1 VTARI
6 LPPTPLLALA
16 LLLTLAGCG
25 TGEPAAEPTA
35 TPTVLVTTTPARQGT
50 EAHTIEAFGEATPAS
65 NGVVTL
71 SVPQPGQV
79 TAVAAVAGATVRAG
93 QPVLRFTVAPSAR
106 SAYRQAVDALTAA
119 TSQRATT
126 AQLLTQQLATRDQLV
141 QADKA
146 VADARSALAALRSE
160 GAGVGETVLR
170 APFAGVVATLPVAP
184 GDRTQP
190 GQALATIARA
200 GGLIVTV
207 GVDPA
212 RRNDLLVDAPVTL
225 TRLDGGGAPVAG
237 RVRRIDAMLNP
248 RTRQIDVDIAY
259 PAGAI
264 LSGEA
269 LRVAIQTGQASGWRV
284 PHRAV
289 VIDVEGRAQVFQ
301 LHGGKAKAVP
311 VSVVVD
317 GTADDLVD
325 GALTSEAPVIVD
337 GAYQLT
343 DGDPVRTGGAR

>member
-1 VTARI
+1 MTMRLLAFS
-6 LPPTPLLALA
+6 PLLALA
-16 LLLTLAGCG
+16 ACG
-25 TGEPAAEPTA
+25 TGEPAAEPTP
-35 TPTVLVTTTPARQGT
+35 TPTVLVTTTPARQDT
-50 EAHTIEAFGEATPAS
+50 EARTTEAFGEATPAS

-71 SVPQPGQV
+71 SVQQPGQV

-93 QPVLRFTVAPSAR
+93 QPILRFTVAPSAR
-106 SAYRQAVDALTAA
+106 SAYRQAVDAVNAA
-119 TSQRATT
+119 TAQRATT

-146 VADARSALAALRSE
+146 VADARTALAALRSE
-160 GAGVGETVLR
+160 GAGVGETVMR
-170 APFAGVVATLPVAP
+170 APFSGVVATLPVAP

-212 RRNDLLVDAPVTL
+212 HRGDLRVDAPVTL
-225 TRLDGGGAPVAG
+225 TRLDGGGAPIAG

-269 LRVAIQTGQASGWRV
+269 LRVAIETGQATGWRV

-289 VIDVEGRAQVFQ
+289 VVAADGRAQLFQ

-317 GTADDLVD
+317 GAQDDLVS
-325 GALTSEAPVIVD
+325 GGLSSGAPVIVD
-337 GAYQLT
+337 GAYQLA
-343 DGDPVRTGGAR
+343 DGDPVRTGGIR

>member
-1 VTARI
+1 MSVRRLSLA
-6 LPPTPLLALA
+6 PLLA
-16 LLLTLAGCG
+16 LAGCG
-25 TGEPAAEPTA
+25 TGEPAAEPTP

-50 EAHTIEAFGEATPAS
+50 EARTIEAFGEATPAS

-71 SVPQPGQV
+71 SVQQPGQV
-79 TAVAAVAGATVRAG
+79 TAVAAVAGAPVRAG
-93 QPVLRFTVAPSAR
+93 QPVLRFTLAPSAR
-106 SAYRQAVDALTAA
+106 SAYRQAVDALNAA

-126 AQLLTQQLATRDQLV
+126 AQLLGQQLATRDQLV

-146 VADARSALAALRSE
+146 VADARTALAALRSE
-160 GAGVGETVLR
+160 GAAVGETVLR

-190 GQALATIARA
+190 GQALATIART

-212 RRNDLLVDAPVTL
+212 RRVDLRVGASVTL
-225 TRLDGGGAPVAG
+225 TRLDGGGAPIMG

-259 PAGAI
+259 PAGTI

-269 LRVAIQTGQASGWRV
+269 VRVAIETGQATGWRV

-289 VIDVEGRAQVFQ
+289 VVAADGRAQLFQ
-301 LHGGKAKAVP
+301 LSGRRAKAVP
-311 VSVVVD
+311 VSIVVD
-317 GTADDLVD
+317 GPEDDLVSGNLVSSD
-325 GALTSEAPVIVD
+325 PVIVD
-337 GAYQLT
+337 GAYQLG
-343 DGDPVRTGGAR
+343 DGDPVRTGGRQ

>member
-1 VTARI
+1 MSVR
-6 LPPTPLLALA
+6 LPFFAPLLALA
-16 LLLTLAGCG
+16 GCG
-25 TGEPAAEPTA
+25 TSEPAAESTP
-35 TPTVLVTTTPARQGT
+35 TPTVLVTTTPARQDT
-50 EAHTIEAFGEATPAS
+50 EARTIEAFGEATPAS

-71 SVPQPGQV
+71 SVQQPGQV
-79 TAVAAVAGATVRAG
+79 TAIATVAGAAVRAG
-93 QPVLRFTVAPSAR
+93 QPILRFTVAPSAR
-106 SAYRQAVDALTAA
+106 SAYRQAVDALNAA

-146 VADARSALAALRSE
+146 VADARTALAALRSE

-170 APFAGVVATLPVAP
+170 APFAGIVATLPVAP

-200 GGLIVTV
+200 SGLIVTV

-212 RRNDLLVDAPVTL
+212 HRGDLRVDAPVTL
-225 TRLDGGGAPVAG
+225 TRLDGGGAPIAG

-259 PAGAI
+259 PAGTI

-269 LRVAIQTGQASGWRV
+269 LRVAIETGRASGWRV

-289 VIDVEGRAQVFQ
+289 VIDADGHAQVFQ
-301 LHGGKAKAVP
+301 LHGGKAKTVP
-311 VSVVVD
+311 VTVVVD
-317 GTADDLVD
+317 DAADDLVSGD
-325 GALTSEAPVIVD
+325 LAAGAPVIVD
-337 GAYQLT
+337 GAYQLA

>member
-1 VTARI
+1 MTMRL
-6 LPPTPLLALA
+6 LPLSPLLA
-16 LLLTLAGCG
+16 LAGCG
-25 TGEPAAEPTA
+25 TGEPAAETTP
-35 TPTVLVTTTPARQGT
+35 TPTVLVSTTPARRDT
-50 EAHTIEAFGEATPAS
+50 EARTIEAFGEATPAS
-65 NGVVTL
+65 NGIVTL
-71 SVPQPGQV
+71 SVQQPGQV

-93 QPVLRFTVAPSAR
+93 LPILRFTVAPSAR
-106 SAYRQAVDALTAA
+106 SAYRQAVDALNAA

-146 VADARSALAALRSE
+146 VADARTALAALRSE

-170 APFAGVVATLPVAP
+170 APFAGIVATLPVSP

-207 GVDPA
+207 GIDPA
-212 RRNDLLVDAPVTL
+212 HRGDLRVDAPVTL
-225 TRLDGGGAPVAG
+225 TRLDGGGEPIVG

-269 LRVAIQTGQASGWRV
+269 LHAAIETGQATGWRV

-289 VIDVEGRAQVFQ
+289 VVAADGRTQLFQ

-317 GTADDLVD
+317 GTQDDLVSGD
-325 GALTSEAPVIVD
+325 LSSGAPVIVD
-337 GAYQLT
+337 GAYQLAE
-343 DGDPVRTGGAR
+343 GDPVRTGGAR